1 MRKLSLLAAAA
12 MVAGGS
18 AFAMDGGGVSISGE
32 ANFGVKFKEDRAPGS
47 EADLQFHHEFDIKFA
62 ASGTTDGGVSFG
74 AKMTLDNQESTDIAV
89 SGGVV
94 TPGSDGT
101 AAVQAAEGTYYFTIG
116 DTGKRVLDD
125 NDELFKFAKEGDKPK
140 DTATPSSSDYQA
152 AVEAG
157 EHDGAVS
164 GLVFVA
170 STDVTAD
177 GNTPAARFVVTTTT
191 NNEGIQTITRANVNI
206 TGWRRVTEASGN
218 LEVGDI
224 IRTADATVA
233 VENRELI
240 TAFEAYE
247 AAYNLGEGAAIG
259 GEEGAEDSINSKVV
273 IASEIVESSDGT
285 PATAPTITPVKAS
298 GGKVGNHAE
307 VYISMDMH
315 TLTIGSDIDA
325 ADKIAGGLTDPGF
338 DGIGI
343 DDQAEAVWG
352 GTAAD
357 VRYDGDFG
365 VAKVAISYGDNND
378 DAEWAAGFSFDVEP
392 VTMGAGFDSHGVVSL
407 GMGFSQGQIAMNAL
421 YSTDSDAHEADNEKD
436 MAGGTYKWTKG
447 TGDDATTHMVS
458 LEKVTANAPDVK
470 NQAMGV
476 DVTYKMNDT
485 TSLVLVA
492 AQHTIE
498 GAKWAPKETD
508 NDKLT
513 DGESGVEGAW
523 RVSDT
528 KVDAFGVGFSHDLG
542 GGATLKAGAGSV
554 DSDAV
559 ADLGITMTF

>member
-1 MRKLSLLAAAA
+1 MRKLSLLAAA

-32 ANFGVKFKEDRAPGS
+32 ANFGVTFKEDRDPGS
-47 EADLQFHHEFDIKFA
+47 QADLQFHHEFDIKFA

-101 AAVQAAEGTYYFTIG
+101 AESPFKRGSFYWQVG
-116 DTGKRVLDD
+116 DTDKQTTAATFGNEEEPNMGRPGAERPPTPA
-125 NDELFKFAKEGDKPK
+125 ELTAYRNAASTGVFGGTVADAAT
-140 DTATPSSSDYQA
+140 DTTATNKA
-152 AVEAG
+152 
-157 EHDGAVS
+157 
-164 GLVFVA
+164 GLVF
-170 STDVTAD
+170 STDGV
-177 GNTPAARFVVTTTT
+177 PHFARVTTTGAVGALNPEIT
-191 NNEGIQTITRANVNI
+191 HTTAAMTGWRLNNEGQLTSDET
-206 TGWRRVTEASGN
+206 TRVTAPGAREAYN
-218 LEVGDI
+218 AYVAAYDI
-224 IRTADATVA
+224 GEDGIINAADEARAKLVITDHEPA
-233 VENRELI
+233 VE
-240 TAFEAYE
+240 
-247 AAYNLGEGAAIG
+247 
-259 GEEGAEDSINSKVV
+259 
-273 IASEIVESSDGT
+273 GT

-315 TLTIGSDIDA
+315 KLTIGSDIDA

-352 GTAAD
+352 DTAAD

-392 VTMGAGFDSHGVVSL
+392 VTMGAGFDSNGVVSL

-421 YSTDSDAHEADNEKD
+421 YSTDSDGHESDNE
-436 MAGGTYKWTKG
+436 AGKYGVIKPENIGTTL
-447 TGDDATTHMVS
+447 ATDGGNAN
-458 LEKVTANAPDVK
+458 LFNGNAPDVK

-492 AQHTIE
+492 AQHTME
-498 GAKWAPKETD
+498 GATWQKAVAAKDAVPASGDTPAQAAVQAADGKW
-508 NDKLT
+508 
-513 DGESGVEGAW
+513 V
-523 RVSDT
+523 VSDT
-528 KVDAFGVGFSHDLG
+528 KVDAFGVGFAHDLG

-554 DSDAV
+554 DSNAV
-559 ADLGITMTF
+559 ADLGITMKF

>member
-32 ANFGVKFKEDRAPGS
+32 ANFGVKFKEDRNPGS
-47 EADLQFHHEFDIKFA
+47 EADLQFHHEFDIKFT
-62 ASGTTDGGVSFG
+62 ASGTTDGGISFG

-101 AAVQAAEGTYYFTIG
+101 AAVAASNGESFWRVSGFDETDNNKVSSVDWSAKDGRPDGDADREIDPTAYATAIQTLTANSNGVRFT
-116 DTGKRVLDD
+116 V
-125 NDELFKFAKEGDKPK
+125 
-140 DTATPSSSDYQA
+140 
-152 AVEAG
+152 
-157 EHDGAVS
+157 DGAGIDLDAVS
-164 GLVFVA
+164 IVTGQTDGL
-170 STDVTAD
+170 
-177 GNTPAARFVVTTTT
+177 
-191 NNEGIQTITRANVNI
+191 ITRGTFDLTDWNRNNDGEYFDGTTAINP
-206 TGWRRVTEASGN
+206 TPEA
-218 LEVGDI
+218 I
-224 IRTADATVA
+224 
-233 VENRELI
+233 
-240 TAFEAYE
+240 EAYNAYV
-247 AAYNLGEGAAIG
+247 AAYNLGDDGRIG
-259 GEEGAEDSINSKVV
+259 GTGGDADTPKAGDLVV
-273 IASEIVESSDGT
+273 VAAVAQSDGT
-285 PATAPTITPVKAS
+285 PATAPAITPVNAS

-492 AQHTIE
+492 AQHTME

-513 DGESGVEGAW
+513 DGASGVEGAW

-528 KVDAFGVGFSHDLG
+528 KVDAFGVGFAHDLG

>member
-1 MRKLSLLAAAA
+1 MRKISLLAAAA

-101 AAVQAAEGTYYFTIG
+101 AASPFKAGRFYWQVGATDKQTTAVGFGDADDPNKDRPKVDREPSAAELTAYRNAAS
-116 DTGKRVLDD
+116 TGKIDGDSLTPTNND
-125 NDELFKFAKEGDKPK
+125 N
-140 DTATPSSSDYQA
+140 
-152 AVEAG
+152 EA
-157 EHDGAVS
+157 
-164 GLVFVA
+164 GLVFV
-170 STDVTAD
+170 TAVPNFLR
-177 GNTPAARFVVTTTT
+177 NTAGTLDAD
-191 NNEGIQTITRANVNI
+191 
-206 TGWRRVTEASGN
+206 N
-218 LEVGDI
+218 L
-224 IRTADATVA
+224 TAP
-233 VENRELI
+233 
-240 TAFEAYE
+240 E
-247 AAYNLGEGAAIG
+247 AAYALTPMTGWELNNDGELVNGDGDAIVAPGAREAYNAYVAAYDIGEDGEIG
-259 GEEGAEDSINSKVV
+259 GGDDKARAKLIITDHEPEVEGS
-273 IASEIVESSDGT
+273 
-285 PATAPTITPVKAS
+285 PATAPTITPVNAS

-421 YSTDSDAHEADNEKD
+421 YSTDSDHSEADNEKD

-492 AQHTIE
+492 AQHTME

-513 DGESGVEGAW
+513 DGASGVEGAW

-554 DSDAV
+554 DSNAV